1 MAQTPAQRR
10 AAQRKVK
17 QALQGG
23 QNPLGGEF
31 GRQAAKARETFLTE
45 QRRLRE
51 RLEDYERDE
60 ALRFGRQEGVGE
72 VIPFTYRP
80 TKTTWPGNG
89 WKHRR
94 TTAAGYDRLTQTLR
108 VQFFTNGAVYDY
120 YDVPPAVAR
129 QFRRAES
136 PGKFINS
143 VLNGYE
149 YSRVD

>member
-10 AAQRKVK
+10 AAQRKLAKALK
-17 QALQGG
+17 QGESV
-23 QNPLGGEF
+23 LGGDF
-31 GRQAAKARETFLTE
+31 GRKAREVAAAYSE
-45 QRRLRE
+45 EKRLQE
-51 RLEDYERDE
+51 RLQDYERDE
-60 ALRFGRQEGVGE
+60 ALRFGRQEGVDE

-94 TTAAGYDRLTQTLR
+94 TTAAGYDRLTETLR

-120 YDVPPAVAR
+120 YNVPPAVAR